1 MTGGLKKPKSLPKA
15 FHPDRLET
23 SRCHSQKDKCMLNL
37 LKRFEHFIVLSLIL
51 MMMVVVLLSTIEL
64 GWLLIKDI
72 ITPPVLLLDID
83 ELLELFGV
91 FMLVLIGLELLET
104 IRAYHVEQSVHVEI
118 VIKVGMIAIARKI
131 IILDVKD
138 LQSLTLIGIAA
149 IVIALSA
156 AYYVIKRLRP
166 PARTEN

>member
-1 MTGGLKKPKSLPKA
+1 
-15 FHPDRLET
+15 
-23 SRCHSQKDKCMLNL
+23 MLNL
-37 LKRFEHFIVLSLIL
+37 LKRFEHYIVLTLIL

-64 GWLLIKDI
+64 GWLLAKDI
-72 ITPPVLLLDID
+72 ITPPVLLLEID
-83 ELLELFGV
+83 ELLEIFGF

-104 IRAYHVEQSVHVEI
+104 IRAYYVGQSLHAEI

-156 AYYVIKRLRP
+156 AYYVIKRLRL
-166 PARTEN
+166 PARTEKDF

>member
-1 MTGGLKKPKSLPKA
+1 
-15 FHPDRLET
+15 
-23 SRCHSQKDKCMLNL
+23 MLNL

-72 ITPPVLLLDID
+72 ITPPVLLLEID
-83 ELLELFGV
+83 ELLEIFGF

-104 IRAYHVEQSVHVEI
+104 IRAYYVEQSVHAEI

-138 LQSLTLIGIAA
+138 LPSLTLIGIAA

-156 AYYVIKRLRP
+156 AYHVIKRLRL
-166 PARTEN
+166 PARTEKDF

>member
-1 MTGGLKKPKSLPKA
+1 
-15 FHPDRLET
+15 
-23 SRCHSQKDKCMLNL
+23 MLNL
-37 LKRFEHFIVLSLIL
+37 LKRFEHFIVMTLIL

-72 ITPPVLLLDID
+72 ITSPVLLLEID
-83 ELLELFGV
+83 ELLELFGF

-104 IRAYHVEQSVHVEI
+104 IRAYYVEHSVHAEI
-118 VIKVGMIAIARKI
+118 VIKVAMIAIARKI

-138 LQSLTLIGIAA
+138 LPSLTLIGIAA

-156 AYYVIKRLRP
+156 AYHVINRLKLPPRP
-166 PARTEN
+166 EKDF